1 MMKIIIVFLG
11 VMALASCGENTNK
24 DHAHTPPPATMPA
37 PQPKKEVQTLRATFA
52 QVEPPIRQHIQALV
66 AQYLRIKDA
75 LVAAEPAGVPAIA
88 QKMLAELRGVDKS
101 YLSFPQKEAYDKS
114 AADLRKQLEKLSTTP
129 ELAAQ
134 RVILEPLSLAVFQL
148 AQDFG
153 YKANLYRE
161 YCPMAFDNRGAAW
174 LSDSDSIRN
183 PYFGD
188 AMLKCGTVTDIIN
201 R

>member
-1 MMKIIIVFLG
+1 MMKMIIVFLG
-11 VMALASCGENTNK
+11 ITALAGCGENTDKGHVHN
-24 DHAHTPPPATMPA
+24 PPPATMPA

-52 QVEPPIRQHIQALV
+52 QVEPYISRHIQALV
-66 AQYLRIKDA
+66 GQYLHIKDA

-88 QKMLAELRGVDKS
+88 EKMLAELHGVDKS

-114 AADLRKQLEKLSTTP
+114 TADLRKQLEKLTTATD
-129 ELAAQ
+129 LAAQ
-134 RVILEPLSLAVFQL
+134 RVILEPLSQAVFQL
-148 AQDFG
+148 AKDFG
-153 YKANLYRE
+153 YQTNLYRE

-188 AMLKCGTVTDIIN
+188 EMLKCGTVTDILN

>member
-1 MMKIIIVFLG
+1 MPTTG
-11 VMALASCGENTNK
+11 NSPQAS
-24 DHAHTPPPATMPA
+24 MPA
-37 PQPKKEVQTLRATFA
+37 PQPKKEVQTLRATFV
-52 QVEPPIRQHIQALV
+52 QVEPHIRQHIQALV

-75 LVAAEPAGVPAIA
+75 LVDAEPAGVPAIA
-88 QKMLAELRGVDKS
+88 EKMLAELRGVDKS
-101 YLSFPQKEAYDKS
+101 YLSFSQKEAYDKS
-114 AADLRKQLEKLSTTP
+114 TADLRKQLEKLTTTP

-148 AQDFG
+148 AKDFG
-153 YKANLYRE
+153 YQTNLYRE

-188 AMLKCGTVTDIIN
+188 EMLKCGTVTDILN

>member
-1 MMKIIIVFLG
+1 MMKMIIVFLG
-11 VMALASCGENTNK
+11 ATALAGCGENVNK
-24 DHAHTPPPATMPA
+24 DHAHNSPPAAMPA
-37 PQPKKEVQTLRATFA
+37 PQPKKEVQTLRVTFT
-52 QVEPPIRQHIQALV
+52 QVEPSIKQHIQALV

-88 QKMLAELRGVDKS
+88 EKMLAELRGVDKS

-114 AADLRKQLEKLSTTP
+114 TADLRKQLEKLTTTP
-129 ELAAQ
+129 DLAAQ
-134 RVILEPLSLAVFQL
+134 RVILEPLSPAVFQL
-148 AQDFG
+148 AKDFG
-153 YKANLYRE
+153 YQTNLYRE

-188 AMLKCGTVTDIIN
+188 EMLKCGTVTDILN